1 MPNEKLSRS
10 ERQIKEDIERIK
22 RHFHRTIEIARNRR
36 LHPDCV
42 VNHNGVIYVRPDYS
56 SISESYSAFL
66 VRKFMVVENSI
77 GRCFSKHALNAVKQM
92 CIHGTIDASDIVAML
107 IIEDGY
113 DEILAQS
120 YLFNL

>member
-1 MPNEKLSRS
+1 MSNEKLSRS

-22 RHFHRTIEIARNRR
+22 RHFCRSTEIARNRR

-42 VNHNGVIYVRPDYS
+42 LHHNGVIYVRPDYS
-56 SISESYSAFL
+56 AIVESYSAYL

-77 GRCFSKHALNAVKQM
+77 GRCFSKHALNSVKQM
-92 CIHGTIDASDIVAML
+92 CIAGTINSSDIVAML